1 MIPSL
6 PRPAWL
12 RAATAAYVF
21 AFLTFLFLP
30 LLIVAVFAFN
40 DAPYPAPPW
49 RGFTLD
55 WFLGSSSSGRIG
67 LFGDA
72 ELLGS
77 IGTSCIV
84 AAWVTLLSVLLGTCN
99 AFLLERGR
107 FPGRQTL
114 SVLMLAPLVIPGV
127 ILGISILAFASRIA
141 EFADDVFGLELDF
154 LRPGLPLVVLGQF
167 SFIATIATLTVGA
180 RLRRFDRT
188 LEEAALNLGATK
200 AAVFRTILLPYLRPA
215 LLGSAAIAFL
225 MSFEDFNTTL
235 MLVGSDAP
243 LTVMMYGR
251 MREGASPVLNAVSLF
266 LMIASA
272 LLALTLMRRG
282 TGPAKR
288 AEPAAAGGGA
298 AAGPTPAETP

>member
-6 PRPAWL
+6 PRPVWL
-12 RAATAAYVF
+12 RAATAVYLA
-21 AFLTFLFLP
+21 AFMAFLFLP
-30 LLIVAVFAFN
+30 LIIVAVFSFN

-55 WFLGSSSSGRIG
+55 WFLGNLGLGRIG
-67 LFGDA
+67 LFADS

-77 IGTSCIV
+77 IWTSCIV
-84 AAWVTLLSVLLGTCN
+84 AIWVTLLSVLLGTAN
-99 AFLLERGR
+99 AFLIERGR
-107 FPGRQTL
+107 FPGKQSL

-141 EFADDVFGLELDF
+141 EFADDTLGLELDF

-167 SFIATIATLTVGA
+167 SYIATIATLTISA

-200 AAVFRTILLPYLRPA
+200 AAVFRTIVLPYLRPA
-215 LLGSAAIAFL
+215 LLGSAAISFL
-225 MSFEDFNTTL
+225 MSFSDFNTTL
-235 MLVGSDAP
+235 MLVGTDSP

-251 MREGASPVLNAVSLF
+251 MREGATPVLNAVSLF
-266 LMIASA
+266 LMVASA
-272 LLALTLMRRG
+272 LLALAFMRRRSQ
-282 TGPAKR
+282 AN
-288 AEPAAAGGGA
+288 
-298 AAGPTPAETP
+298 

>member
-12 RAATAAYVF
+12 RAATTVYLIAF
-21 AFLTFLFLP
+21 MAFLFMP
-30 LLIVAVFAFN
+30 LIIVAVFSFN

-55 WFLGSSSSGRIG
+55 WFLGNLTLGRTG
-67 LFGDA
+67 LFADS

-77 IGTSCIV
+77 IWTSCTV
-84 AAWVTLLSVLLGTCN
+84 AMWVTLLSVLLGTAN
-99 AFLLERGR
+99 AFLIERGR
-107 FPGRQTL
+107 FPGKQSL

-141 EFADDVFGLELDF
+141 EFADATLGLELDF

-167 SFIATIATLTVGA
+167 SYIATIATLTISA

-188 LEEAALNLGATK
+188 LEEAALNLGANK
-200 AAVFRTILLPYLRPA
+200 AAVFRTIVLPYLRPA
-215 LLGSAAIAFL
+215 LLGSAAISFL
-225 MSFEDFNTTL
+225 MSFADFNTTL
-235 MLVGSDAP
+235 MLVGTDSP

-251 MREGASPVLNAVSLF
+251 MREGATPVLNAVSLF
-266 LMIASA
+266 LMVASA
-272 LLALTLMRRG
+272 VLALAFMRR
-282 TGPAKR
+282 R
-288 AEPAAAGGGA
+288 
-298 AAGPTPAETP
+298 TPAN

>member
-12 RAATAAYVF
+12 RTATAVYVA
-21 AFLTFLFLP
+21 AFMTFLFLP
-30 LLIVAVFAFN
+30 LVIVAVFSFN

-55 WFLGSSSSGRIG
+55 WFLGNSTSGRTG
-67 LFGDA
+67 LFADT

-77 IGTSCIV
+77 IWTSCTV
-84 AAWVTLLSVLLGTCN
+84 AIWVTLLSVLLGTAN
-99 AFLLERGR
+99 AFLIERGR
-107 FPGRQTL
+107 FPGKQSL

-141 EFADDVFGLELDF
+141 EFADDTLGLELDF

-167 SFIATIATLTVGA
+167 SYIATIATLTISA

-188 LEEAALNLGATK
+188 LEEAASNLGATK
-200 AAVFRTILLPYLRPA
+200 AAVFRTIVLPYLRPA
-215 LLGSAAIAFL
+215 LLGSAAISFL
-225 MSFEDFNTTL
+225 MSFSDFNTTL
-235 MLVGSDAP
+235 MLVGTDAP

-251 MREGASPVLNAVSLF
+251 MREGATPVLNAVSLF
-266 LMIASA
+266 LMVASA
-272 LLALTLMRRG
+272 LLALAFMRRRS
-282 TGPAKR
+282 PAN
-288 AEPAAAGGGA
+288 
-298 AAGPTPAETP
+298 

>member
-6 PRPAWL
+6 PRPTWL
-12 RAATAAYVF
+12 RAATAAYVI
-21 AFLTFLFLP
+21 AFLAFLFLP
-30 LLIVAVFAFN
+30 LVVVGVFAFN

-55 WFLGSSSSGRIG
+55 WFLGSAASGRTG
-67 LFGDA
+67 LFGDT
-72 ELLGS
+72 ELLAS
-77 IGTSCIV
+77 IGTSCLV
-84 AAWVTLLSVLLGTCN
+84 AVWVTVLSVVIGTCN

-107 FPGRQTL
+107 FPGRQAL

-141 EFADDVFGLELDF
+141 EFADDVFGLDFDF

-167 SFIATIATLTVGA
+167 SFIATIATLTIGA

-188 LEEAALNLGATK
+188 LEEAALNLGASRP
-200 AAVFRTILLPYLRPA
+200 AVFRTIVLPYLRPS

-235 MLVGSDAP
+235 MLVGADPP

-272 LLALTLMRRG
+272 ILALTLLRPSPS
-282 TGPAKR
+282 PAK
-288 AEPAAAGGGA
+288 PAAS
-298 AAGPTPAETP
+298 

>member
-6 PRPAWL
+6 PRPFWL
-12 RAATAAYVF
+12 RASTAAYLL
-21 AFLTFLFLP
+21 AFLAFLFLP
-30 LLIVAVFAFN
+30 LIVVGVFAFN

-55 WFLGSSSSGRIG
+55 WFVGNAAAGRTG
-67 LFGDA
+67 LFADS

-77 IGTSCIV
+77 LWTSCIV
-84 AAWVTLLSVLLGTCN
+84 ATWVTLLSALIGTSN

-107 FPGRQTL
+107 FRGKQSL

-141 EFADDVFGLELDF
+141 EFADDSFGLELDF

-167 SFIATIATLTVGA
+167 SYIATIATLTISA
-180 RLRRFDRT
+180 RLRRFDTT
-188 LEEAALNLGATK
+188 LEEAALNLGASK

-215 LLGSAAIAFL
+215 LLGSAGISFL
-225 MSFEDFNTTL
+225 MSFADFNTTL
-235 MLVGSDAP
+235 MVVGSESP

-272 LLALTLMRRG
+272 LLALALLRRG
-282 TGPAKR
+282 SRT
-288 AEPAAAGGGA
+288 AA
-298 AAGPTPAETP
+298 

>member
-12 RAATAAYVF
+12 RTATGVYLVAF
-21 AFLTFLFLP
+21 MAFLFMP
-30 LLIVAVFAFN
+30 LIIVAVFSFN

-55 WFLGSSSSGRIG
+55 WFLGNLTLGRTG
-67 LFGDA
+67 LFADS

-77 IGTSCIV
+77 IWTSCTV
-84 AAWVTLLSVLLGTCN
+84 AIWVTLLSVLLGTAN
-99 AFLLERGR
+99 AFLIERGR
-107 FPGRQTL
+107 FPGKQSL

-141 EFADDVFGLELDF
+141 EFADATLGLELDF

-167 SFIATIATLTVGA
+167 SYIATIATLTISA

-188 LEEAALNLGATK
+188 LEEAALNLGANK
-200 AAVFRTILLPYLRPA
+200 AAVFRTIVLPYLRPA
-215 LLGSAAIAFL
+215 LLGSAAISFL
-225 MSFEDFNTTL
+225 MSFADFNTTL
-235 MLVGSDAP
+235 MLVGTDSP

-251 MREGASPVLNAVSLF
+251 MREGATPVLNAVSLF
-266 LMIASA
+266 LMVASA
-272 LLALTLMRRG
+272 LLALAFMRRRSQ
-282 TGPAKR
+282 AN
-288 AEPAAAGGGA
+288 
-298 AAGPTPAETP
+298 